1 MRITS
6 SEEKRSSQVTCQG
19 NKEKPVVQG
28 RINAYTKMK
37 RKTNQLFSGRGAK

>member
-6 SEEKRSSQVTCQG
+6 SEEKRSSQVTG

>member
-28 RINAYTKMK
+28 RINVYTKMK
-37 RKTNQLFSGRGAK
+37 HTTSQLFSGKGAK